1 MEALKRTGDCL
12 MRKNITKSKD
22 RKLSKY
28 SVGSRISYLRQKRN
42 VTQTE
47 LAKLA
52 KLSQSTIAQIES
64 DQKDPSLQS
73 IIAISEALEIHVS
86 ILFAADDVHIFDMK
100 KLKRKYKNV
109 RDLNDTLYRG
119 LGEVVK
125 FAKDIGYI

>member
-1 MEALKRTGDCL
+1 MKKKGAKVKT
-12 MRKNITKSKD
+12 RKISG
-22 RKLSKY
+22 Y

-73 IIAISEALEIHVS
+73 IISISEALEVHVS